1 MFIEIMI
8 ISAIINLFAIDN
20 MLLVALLKI
29 VNLVISVAILSLF
42 CEIILRTK
50 LKKVIGKE

>member
-1 MFIEIMI
+1 MI